1 MINGDNNVDN
11 DEENIDVSL
20 NNVEN
25 QEYSNFSI
33 ETQEEVIIE
42 CPICIE
48 ERDSM
53 IALICGHMV
62 CNECRI
68 LLIEHN
74 QLDMCPL
81 CRFPLN
87 FNGLLQCYENNDNYQ
102 LNNRIVGEILN
113 ANILPPENN
122 RIQVNNVNLNGRN
135 VPIHRERNTEFI
147 YNIGAAFVTVIFII
161 LFWFMISGN

>member
-11 DEENIDVSL
+11 EEENIDVSL
-20 NNVEN
+20 NDVEN
-25 QEYSNFSI
+25 PESSSFSI
-33 ETQEEVIIE
+33 ETQEEEIIE

-53 IALICGHMV
+53 IALICGHTV
-62 CNECRI
+62 CSECRI
-68 LLIEHN
+68 LLIQHS
-74 QLDMCPL
+74 QLDMCPI

-87 FNGLLQCYENNDNYQ
+87 WNGILRSYENNDNYQ
-102 LNNRIVGEILN
+102 FTDHVVGEILN

-135 VPIHRERNTEFI
+135 VRIHRERNTEFI